1 MLKKALRR
9 KVNMAEREKRDQMQ
23 EGDVRGKI
31 FDLSLEKGVG
41 DHQPKKEERAFYT
54 RKTACP
60 KTQR

>member
-1 MLKKALRR
+1 
-9 KVNMAEREKRDQMQ
+9 MAEREKRDQMQ
-23 EGDVRGKI
+23 EGDIRGKI

-41 DHQPKKEERAFYT
+41 DHQAKKEERAFYT